1 MVPTP
6 PASPPPRHV
15 SLHDSVSCLGRARH
29 RLPPNGSTGLPHRVG
44 PHFTGIPPYLLHRPA
59 PGWSRRVGAG
69 RRPRSGRQPLPDS
82 PPNIVGV
89 AFVVLTGRVQCRFGG
104 HIWSDRA
111 EDRPWAMSMW
121 VYSAYAPPI
130 VAVVRPKKAWPGLAT
145 RLSRLQPLL
154 YAGPLMPGTAR
165 QLSRISSAVP

>member
-1 MVPTP
+1 MTFRSFLLSYV
-6 PASPPPRHV
+6 SPCGWWDTAGHLNII
-15 SLHDSVSCLGRARH
+15 SRARL
-29 RLPPNGSTGLPHRVG
+29 RVSTIS
-44 PHFTGIPPYLLHRPA
+44 IPPIHRRFA
-59 PGWSRRVGAG
+59 LVKKPGTCTT
-69 RRPRSGRQPLPDS
+69 PDS

-121 VYSAYAPPI
+121 VYSAYAGTPI

-154 YAGPLMPGTAR
+154 YAGPLIPPGTAR